1 MGRKFGR
8 EMCGV
13 LPFRSDKTDTLYPT
27 MSAVPNLVGAR
38 GLLATSWLALQ
49 AVAGATVL
57 SLRSSRTSLPPEVL
71 ILIGYKCKKPAR

>member
-38 GLLATSWLALQ
+38 GLLATSWLALR
-49 AVAGATVL
+49 AVAGATF
-57 SLRSSRTSLPPEVL
+57 SRFARVEPP
-71 ILIGYKCKKPAR
+71 CPR